1 MFQLNQVLKKYD
13 QHTILQIPTLA
24 IGPGLHWL
32 KGTNGSGKS
41 TFMKMISG
49 MIPFEG
55 EITLNGIDLK
65 KNPVLYKR
73 QLSYAEAEPLYPE
86 FLTGADLI
94 AFYNTLRKA
103 DEKESHELIA
113 RFGITEYYKNPI
125 GTYSSGMAKKLS
137 LVLAFIGK
145 TTFILLDEPFVTLDV
160 ATVQTLLTTIKE
172 FQQQGCQFI
181 FTSHQSPETAAL
193 PITSNL
199 VAENHTICYL
209 S

>member
-113 RFGITEYYKNPI
+113 RFGITEYYKNPV

-145 TTFILLDEPFVTLDV
+145 TTFILLDEPFVTLDA
-160 ATVQTLLTTIKE
+160 ATVQTLLATIKE